1 MCAKMN
7 VKSKNSRVRTP
18 AEPPVGSCVPHDR
31 NGRIVLVGTYKG
43 DPLTKWRG
51 WYNYPIS
58 GNGERET
65 GNGLAAKIAKDAK
78 KSSRRG
84 VEAQSSFIRVDEEHI
99 ANSDMSWFSKINEL
113 WLFKGTKEQ
122 RNYKAEFVGIK
133 TREEL
138 IRDYGYPAE
147 GKAHGDRYLLFKTE
161 FMYRH
166 KGDIPEDA
174 ERVIVRASDFAT
186 APKVRKQLKAYLESP
201 DRNDPDLAKRLPEII
216 TKLRPEQL
224 RVCEAAVQLD
234 FFCSLMKPAVVTK
247 RSHSCYTAIS
257 LFSGAGGLDIGVRQA
272 GFDILACVE
281 LDKNACETLRYNIA
295 DEHLNTSV
303 YEGDIKAFD
312 PNAILSDVGRKPGEV
327 DLLFGGPPCQA
338 FSLIG
343 KQKALE
349 DERGMLLFQM
359 IRYTEAIRPRVV
371 LMEQVKGLLSA
382 KDVEGKKGGV
392 FEKLLHEFDKL
403 GYVVKYKVCLAADYG
418 VAQLRERV
426 ILVATRDRNGFEFPA
441 PTYRNPKSDGLF
453 ENDLPVWNTVGA
465 ALSGLPPTHQKV
477 RGTTF
482 YPDEFRNHVDVTP
495 ERDRERIHYV
505 PEGLYLA
512 SQRHLPEEILRN
524 LHARDT
530 TKYLRMNRAKP
541 SNTLRCGEIF
551 FHPTEDRYLTPREY
565 MRIHGYPDE
574 YLLKGPI
581 RSRTGSVKDLDQ
593 HRLVANSVPPPLA
606 KAVAGQIMAYL
617 NLERR

>member
-1 MCAKMN
+1 MAKKVN
-7 VKSKNSRVRTP
+7 RPSD
-18 AEPPVGSCVPHDR
+18 SCPMHE
-31 NGRIVLVGTYKG
+31 NPKRIVLVGTYKG
-43 DPLTKWRG
+43 KQLTDWRG

-58 GNGERET
+58 DEDKITEAD
-65 GNGLAAKIAKDAK
+65 AAAIT
-78 KSSRRG
+78 
-84 VEAQSSFIRVDEEHI
+84 
-99 ANSDMSWFSKINEL
+99 EL

-122 RNYKAEFVGIK
+122 RNYKASFVGIK
-133 TREEL
+133 TRREL
-138 IRDYGYPAE
+138 IDGYGYPAK
-147 GKAHGDRYLLFKTE
+147 GKAHGNKYLLFKTE
-161 FMYRH
+161 FKYQH
-166 KGDIPEDA
+166 KNDIPEDA
-174 ERVIVRASDFAT
+174 ERVIVRAADFAKRS
-186 APKVRKQLKAYLESP
+186 PKIAKQLKSYLESS

-216 TKLRPEQL
+216 THLHPDQL
-224 RVCEAAVQLD
+224 RVCEAAVQLE
-234 FFCSLMKPAVVTK
+234 FICSLLNPVITTK
-247 RSHSCYTAIS
+247 RNQSCNTAIS

-295 DEHLNTSV
+295 DEHLSTSV

-312 PNAILSDVGRKPGEV
+312 PNAILSDVGMKPGEV

-382 KDVEGKKGGV
+382 KDIEGKKGGV
-392 FEKLLHEFDKL
+392 FEKLLREFDRL

-426 ILVATRDRNGFEFPA
+426 ILVATRDHNGFEFPA
-441 PTYRNPKSDGLF
+441 PTNRNPKCDGLF
-453 ENDLPVWNTVGA
+453 ENDLPVWNTVGEV
-465 ALSGLPPTHQKV
+465 LSGLPSTYPKV
-477 RGTTF
+477 KGTTF
-482 YPDEFRNHVDVTP
+482 YADEFRNHVDVTP
-495 ERDRERIHYV
+495 DRDRERIHYV

-512 SQRHLPEEILRN
+512 SQRHLPEEIIRN

-617 NLERR
+617 NSERR

>member
-1 MCAKMN
+1 MADKLL
-7 VKSKNSRVRTP
+7 KKKVRKVAPKKAPTEAP
-18 AEPPVGSCVPHDR
+18 KKC
-31 NGRIVLVGTYKG
+31 VLVGTYKG
-43 DPLTKWRG
+43 DQLTDWRG
-51 WYNYPIS
+51 WYNYPI
-58 GNGERET
+58 T
-65 GNGLAAKIAKDAK
+65 AKDKIAEADA
-78 KSSRRG
+78 
-84 VEAQSSFIRVDEEHI
+84 
-99 ANSDMSWFSKINEL
+99 ANISEL
-113 WLFKGTKEQ
+113 WLFKGTKDE
-122 RNYKAEFVGIK
+122 RRYKAEFVGVK
-133 TREEL
+133 VREEL
-138 IRDYGYPAE
+138 IRDYGYPAK
-147 GKAHGDRYLLFKTE
+147 GKAPGDKYLLFKTA
-161 FMYRH
+161 YKYKH
-166 KGDIPEDA
+166 KDDIPEDV
-174 ERVIVRASDFAT
+174 ERVIVRAADFAKRS
-186 APKVRKQLKAYLESP
+186 PKIAKQLKAYLESP

-224 RVCEAAVQLD
+224 RVCEAAVQLN
-234 FFCSLMKPAVVTK
+234 FFCSLLKPVVATK
-247 RSHSCYTAIS
+247 RSHSCNTAIS

-312 PNAILSDVGRKPGEV
+312 PTEILSDVGMKPGEV

-392 FEKLLHEFDKL
+392 FEKLLREFGKL

-441 PTYRNPKSDGLF
+441 PTNRNPKSDGLF
-453 ENDLPVWNTVGA
+453 ENDLPVWNTVGE
-465 ALSGLPPTHQKV
+465 ALSGLPPTHPKV
-477 RGTTF
+477 KGTTF
-482 YPDEFRNHVDVTP
+482 YSDELRNHVDVTP
-495 ERDRERIHYV
+495 DRDRERIHYV

-512 SQRHLPEEILRN
+512 SQRHLPEEIIRN

-617 NLERR
+617 NSERR